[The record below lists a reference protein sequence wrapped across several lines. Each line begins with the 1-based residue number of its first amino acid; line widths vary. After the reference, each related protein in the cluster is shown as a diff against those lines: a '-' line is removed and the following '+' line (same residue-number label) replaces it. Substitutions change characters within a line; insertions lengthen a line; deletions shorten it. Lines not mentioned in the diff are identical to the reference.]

1 MNRYDLRFRLF
12 LAFWMIIFIVFMF
25 FFCGLI
31 FSLFGQT
38 QAQIEQWRRA
48 LVWANY
54 EGFSKASGF
63 FVSHD
68 GIVVIPYHIVGKDIG
83 FVDGLK
89 IYVMT
94 YEREKVYEAKILAFF
109 SSADLIFAKIE
120 GYYPKYWFDEF
131 ESPKQDMKS
140 KVLGFPLRWRLGKD
154 GRVICS
160 RDNEY
165 LGVDIEAFPGMSG
178 SVVISLEP
186 DSFGKVLMMIS
197 KSYGYAVGISSVII
211 QAKLRTVLKGLKNE
225 D

>member
-1 MNRYDLRFRLF
+1 MSRYDLRFRLF
-12 LAFWMIIFIVFMF
+12 LAFILIMF
-25 FFCGLI
+25 FSIMFILHGA
-31 FSLFGQT
+31 LFGQT
-38 QAQIEQWRRA
+38 QAQIEKWQRA

-54 EGFSKASGF
+54 EGFSKTSGF

-68 GIVVIPYHIVGKDIG
+68 GIMVIPYHIVGKDIG

-94 YEREKVYEAKILAFF
+94 YERERVHEAKILAFF

-120 GYYPKYWFDEF
+120 GYHPKYWFDEF

-178 SVVISLEP
+178 SVVVSLEP

-211 QAKLRTVLKGLKNE
+211 QAKLKTVLKGLEK
-225 D
+225 